1 MKTIL
6 QLFACLAL
14 SGSAIAQTAAVTKN
28 ATTGAVNGGLVISAN
43 NTLTINGTLRTGTP
57 TVLLDSTAGINFGT
71 VGSAL
76 LVTGK
81 NRHAIIARTPNA
93 TDGIALVGW
102 SSSGASAVK
111 ATQDTHFT
119 SPALTVWRDT
129 NLGGA
134 LTNSPGVLVAATGA
148 AASTQS
154 AVEVSNQGVN
164 KFKITWEGDV
174 TSRGAPLMR
183 WRGTGT
189 ALPTT
194 DLKDGDMFFITTT
207 SKIHIRASGL
217 WFPLN

>member
-6 QLFACLAL
+6 QLLASMAL
-14 SGSAIAQTAAVTKN
+14 SGVAFAQTAAVTKN
-28 ATTGAVNGGLVISAN
+28 ATTNEVNGGLVITGT
-43 NTLTINGTLRTGTP
+43 NTLTVNGTLRTGTP

-119 SPALTVWRDT
+119 SPALTVWRDGS
-129 NLGGA
+129 LGGV
-134 LTNSPGVLVAATGA
+134 LTDSPGVLVAATGA
-148 AASTQS
+148 AASAQG

-183 WRGTGT
+183 WRGSGA

-194 DLKDGDMFFITTT
+194 DLKDGDMFFLNST
-207 SKIHIRASGL
+207 SKIYVRANNS
-217 WFPLN
+217 WIILN